1 MFRNASADE
10 LRHLSQQN
18 RFYGFA
24 IHKAVTALLPVVD
37 GCGVCNQ
44 PQAKT
49 YQEGEPQALRYL
61 WALDEMPDICDMYG
75 WELKVTIAPDKDFD
89 DQPVVLVRTTEIH
102 RDKSEVWVS
111 SGGYKMRLGA
121 ALHFLRQ
128 PQKHWEM
135 MLPLFEV
142 NGSESGDYIIPADEL
157 LPRRTTNSACSHDS

>member
-10 LRHLSQQN
+10 LRTLLEQN
-18 RFYGFA
+18 RVYGFA
-24 IHKAVTALLPVVD
+24 IDKAVTALLPSLD
-37 GCGVCNQ
+37 CCGVCNQ

-49 YQEGEPQALRYL
+49 YEEGKPQGISYR
-61 WALDEMPDICDMYG
+61 WGLDEMPDICDMYG

-135 MLPLFEV
+135 MLPLFEIDR
-142 NGSESGDYIIPADEL
+142 SESGDYVIPADEL
-157 LPRRTTNSACSHDS
+157 LSCGEAE